1 MQNHIILAFRKRL
14 KKRGYT
20 DISVFQVKHPLTRRF
35 TGNYLVRAVEPL
47 SGVAVSRECTLEYMD
62 YAFRF

>member
-1 MQNHIILAFRKRL
+1 MQNCIILAFRKRL

-62 YAFRF
+62 HAFRF